1 MLTDGVV
8 IKESCIDGKGIFA
21 IRNFKQG
28 EVVLHWDISQVLD
41 PKDVEMFTDEEKKYI
56 TVVNG
61 QYTKM
66 QEPEKFVNHSCDPN
80 TFVKDFCDVALRD
93 IVEGEEIT
101 SDYTDSLFPNT
112 VMLCNC
118 GSNHCKKVITNIK
131 FLLQQSDF
139 AAIPSQA
146 ERLDERHTTDLSMEI
161 ICCGLDIEVLGGVY
175 KTSADTELMADT
187 VDIGRDETF
196 LEIGCGTG
204 VVCLVLSLQAKS
216 GIGVD
221 INKLAIENSKLNAVR
236 NSVINNVEFL
246 ESNLFEN
253 VQGQFDVIICNPPYN
268 NNTAKDNIDKMFWDT
283 DDDMKR
289 RFFQEVGKYLKEN
302 GRIYFG
308 WANFADLDL
317 YLPFRLAEEYGFEVV
332 NVSSRPSKSKSC
344 LFYVFEFKRK

>member
-1 MLTDGVV
+1 
-8 IKESCIDGKGIFA
+8 
-21 IRNFKQG
+21 
-28 EVVLHWDISQVLD
+28 
-41 PKDVEMFTDEEKKYI
+41 
-56 TVVNG
+56 
-61 QYTKM
+61 M

-253 VQGQFDVIICNPPYN
+253 VQGQFDVVICNPPYN